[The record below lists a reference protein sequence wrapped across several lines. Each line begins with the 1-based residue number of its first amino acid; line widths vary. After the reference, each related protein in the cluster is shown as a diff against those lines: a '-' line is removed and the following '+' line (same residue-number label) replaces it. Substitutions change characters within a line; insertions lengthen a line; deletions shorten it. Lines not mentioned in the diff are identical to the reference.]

1 MEVLQKMPEE
11 NPKPLKIEF
20 LKVNA
25 TEKVLGQDLKDDLRT
40 KIEEIKAIYERKIIA
55 IEDDDRYKE
64 YCEKIDNSKSD
75 ITINKLIDMRDKYY
89 LSLVERI
96 EAERDKKL
104 RSLENAVYGNKNNI
118 KVNIVDNIGEKFD
131 IKCIYAIEDNE
142 LEIKRD
148 KLINSIKSMY
158 IDSIAY
164 CQFLLLKVL
173 RLRDHDNF
181 REQLKIEIKKL
192 KYNKDKKDNPS
203 EEANGV
209 IYSYMSE
216 LEKKLLDLIDYGV
229 ELSRQEITEIRRI
242 IKSNY
247 DIINVEEVDLG
258 DELKLSYI
266 CEYIDEKGIGT
277 TKINEGKSNE
287 KSLYLI
293 PSKDFD
299 AEFKDYKNT
308 VDLMG
313 RLIKE
318 GIVEFSKGRRRYKYT
333 DGDYYIAIKAEN
345 EIVLEHMNELQ
356 GNKKDSV
363 EDSKNDAKKQGED
376 RNA

>member
-20 LKVNA
+20 IKVNA

-96 EAERDKKL
+96 EAERDKEL
-104 RSLENAVYGNKNNI
+104 HSLESASYGNKNNI
-118 KVNIVDNIGEKFD
+118 SINKVDNIGERFD

-142 LEIKRD
+142 LKIKRD

>member
-11 NPKPLKIEF
+11 KPKPLKIEF
-20 LKVNA
+20 IKVNA

-64 YCEKIDNSKSD
+64 YCEKIDKSKSD

-164 CQFLLLKVL
+164 CRFLLLKVL
-173 RLRDHDNF
+173 RLKDPDNF
-181 REQLKIEIKKL
+181 KEQLKIEIIKL
-192 KYNKDKKDNPS
+192 KYNKDKMDEPI
-203 EEANGV
+203 EEANGM

-216 LEKKLLDLIDYGV
+216 LEKNLLDLIDYGV

-247 DIINVEEVDLG
+247 DIIGVEEVDFG

-266 CEYIDEKGIGT
+266 CEYIDEK
-277 TKINEGKSNE
+277 KIVKTLVNEKKVNE

-299 AEFKDYKNT
+299 EEFKGYKNT

-318 GIVEFSKGRRRYKYT
+318 GIVEVSRGRRRYKYT
-333 DGDYYIAIKAEN
+333 GNNYYIAIRADNDIIKKHMKDIQESEKGSIDNDKA
-345 EIVLEHMNELQ
+345 
-356 GNKKDSV
+356 D
-363 EDSKNDAKKQGED
+363 DSKQV
-376 RNA
+376 

>member
-11 NPKPLKIEF
+11 KPKPLKIEF
-20 LKVNA
+20 IKVNA
-25 TEKVLGQDLKDDLRT
+25 TEKVLGQDSKDYLRT
-40 KIEEIKAIYERKIIA
+40 NIEEIKAKYERKIIE
-55 IEDDDRYKE
+55 IEEDNRYKE

-75 ITINKLIDMRDKYY
+75 VTINKLIDMRDKYY

-96 EAERDKKL
+96 EAERDKEL
-104 RSLENAVYGNKNNI
+104 RRLEKEVYGNKNNI

-173 RLRDHDNF
+173 RLRDPDNF

-247 DIINVEEVDLG
+247 DIIDVEEVDFG

-299 AEFKDYKNT
+299 KEFKDYKNT

-318 GIVEFSKGRRRYKYT
+318 SIVEVSKGRRRYKYT

-345 EIVLEHMNELQ
+345 KIVLEHMNELQ

>member
-1 MEVLQKMPEE
+1 MPEE